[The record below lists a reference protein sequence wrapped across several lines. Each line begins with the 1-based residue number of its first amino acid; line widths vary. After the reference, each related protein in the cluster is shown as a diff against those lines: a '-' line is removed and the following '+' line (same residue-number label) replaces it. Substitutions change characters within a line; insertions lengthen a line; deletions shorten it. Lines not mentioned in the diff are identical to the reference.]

1 MDAHGQNLTRI
12 TQNIN
17 AGRDPVLGIGSMASV
32 NALFAHDFPADI
44 TPKVKSALEAR
55 LAKYIAQGKAD
66 KSAGV
71 KSTQKALA
79 FFTPAPTAKQ
89 SSLLRHARPR
99 LTCKRSLTKRW
110 RLSRSSLRNTT
121 HSPIPLRPSGRGGLF
136 FVTNHKP

>member
-66 KSAGV
+66 KSAQV
-71 KSTQKALA
+71 KLTQKALA

-89 SSLLRHARPR
+89 SKPAPSR
-99 LTCKRSLTKRW
+99 KTKAD
-110 RLSRSSLRNTT
+110 LQAQLDQAMAL
-121 HSPIPLRPSGRGGLF
+121 IAKLQA
-136 FVTNHKP
+136 